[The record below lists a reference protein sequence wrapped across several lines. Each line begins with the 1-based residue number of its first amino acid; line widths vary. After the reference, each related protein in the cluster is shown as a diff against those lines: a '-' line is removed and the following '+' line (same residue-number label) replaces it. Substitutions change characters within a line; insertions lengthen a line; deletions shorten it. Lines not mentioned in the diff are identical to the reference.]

1 MLKRTTILAFFTA
14 VTLVTF
20 AQPAIQLE
28 NFATG
33 LSAPVDIVHAGD
45 ERLFVVERYGY
56 IKIVQPDG
64 SVNPVNFLDIHT
76 QVESGY
82 QEQGLLGLA
91 FHPNYAENGYFF
103 VHYNDLDGNTVIARF
118 TVSTFDPDVADPT
131 TELEVFTADQPFVN
145 HNGGCL
151 RFGHDGY
158 LYIGLGDGGSAGD
171 PGDRAQNPENK
182 LGKMH
187 RIDID
192 GGSPYAIPASNPF
205 AIATD
210 TLPEIWAIGYRNP
223 WRFSFDKLTGNMWIG
238 DVGQNLQEEVDVELA
253 GDGGHNYGWRCYEG
267 FEIFNDAGCD
277 DDVSNYTMPILQY
290 PHNFTTG
297 GFSITGGYVYRGS
310 LYPGMYGY
318 YLCADYVSGNWW
330 WVDADGPLP
339 WCYER
344 MDDVATDISVIG
356 EDVNGELYCAD
367 LSTGKIYKIQ
377 DACGDFVIALT
388 GTDYLCGTL
397 DGTADLTITNGEAPY
412 TIEWSNGAIT
422 EDITGLTAGNY
433 TVTVTDNA
441 GCERQKTVSINELPA
456 FDVVVTVAGNTLTAD
471 NGTNWQWYLDGVLIE
486 GATSSTYEATTSGDY
501 YVVATDINNC
511 SATSESVS
519 LTVAIN
525 NIFINALK
533 IYPNPAK
540 DELFIQSPLG
550 DNINY
555 DIDLIN
561 QLGEIVLQQ
570 KTNAELTKILL
581 TTLTDGLYV
590 VKLTANNTVYTQTI
604 VLAR

>member
-1 MLKRTTILAFFTA
+1 MLKKTTILAFFTA
-14 VTLVTF
+14 ITIVSF
-20 AQPAIQLE
+20 AQPAILLD

-33 LSAPVDIVHAGD
+33 LSAPVDIVNAGD

-131 TELEVFTADQPFVN
+131 TELEIFTADQPFVN

-151 RFGHDGY
+151 RFGQDGY

-187 RIDID
+187 RLDID
-192 GGSPYAIPASNPF
+192 SGSPYAIPASNPF
-205 AIATD
+205 AVAAD

-267 FEIFNDAGCD
+267 FDEFNDAGCD
-277 DDVSNYTMPILQY
+277 DDISTYTMPIFQY

-339 WCYER
+339 WSYER

-377 DACGDFVIALT
+377 DACGDFVISVT
-388 GTDYLCGTL
+388 GTDYTCGTL
-397 DGTADLTITNGEAPY
+397 DGAADLSITNGEAPY

-422 EDITGLTAGNY
+422 EDISGLTTGNY
-433 TVTVTDNA
+433 TVTVIDNA
-441 GCERQKTVSINELPA
+441 GCERQKTVFINELPA
-456 FDVVVTVAGNTLTAD
+456 FDVAVTVAGNTLTAD
-471 NGTNWQWYLDGVLIE
+471 NGISWQWYLDGVLIE
-486 GATSSTYEATTSGDY
+486 GATSSTYDATTSGNY

-511 SATSESVS
+511 SATSESVA

-533 IYPNPAK
+533 IYPNPTN

-550 DNINY
+550 DHINY

>member
-1 MLKRTTILAFFTA
+1 MLKKTTILAFFTA
-14 VTLVTF
+14 VTLVSF

-64 SVNPVNFLDIHT
+64 SVNPINFLDIHT

-131 TELEVFTADQPFVN
+131 TELEIFTADQPFVN

-151 RFGHDGY
+151 RFGQDGF

-187 RIDID
+187 RLDID

-205 AIATD
+205 AAATD

-223 WRFSFDKLTGNMWIG
+223 WRYSFDKLTGNMWIG
-238 DVGQNLQEEVDVELA
+238 DVGQNLQEEVDVEIA

-267 FEIFNDAGCD
+267 FEEFNDAGCD
-277 DDVSNYTMPILQY
+277 DDISTYTMPILQY
-290 PHNFTTG
+290 PHNYSTG
-297 GFSITGGYVYRGS
+297 GFSITGGYVYRGT

-339 WCYER
+339 WSYER

-377 DACGDFVIALT
+377 DACGDFVISVT

-397 DGTADLTITNGEAPY
+397 DGAADLTITNGEAPY

-422 EDITGLTAGNY
+422 EDITGLATGNY

-441 GCERQKTVSINELPA
+441 GCERQKTVYINELPA

-471 NGTNWQWYLDGVLIE
+471 NGASWQWYLDGVLIA
-486 GATSSTYEATTSGDY
+486 GATSSTYDATTSGEY
-501 YVVATDINNC
+501 YVIATDINNC
-511 SATSESVS
+511 SATSEPIS

-525 NIFINALK
+525 NVNINSLK
-533 IYPNPAK
+533 LYPNPVH
-540 DELFIQSPLG
+540 DELFIQSPLTT
-550 DNINY
+550 NVNY
-555 DIDLIN
+555 EIQLIN